1 MRRIAALLI
10 LSVAGIA
17 SSVHAQTI
25 SWSQVFNGPSEPPV
39 GATLG
44 STEDPRAIAVDAA
57 GNIFAGG
64 VTQSFE
70 NATGGVKLKFVPHDD
85 FVVITYDGAGQQLW
99 GSVFDFPTLGDD
111 QSSPATRSGV
121 DSMAAMI
128 ATPEGGVVAVG
139 RATTRYSEDGFFG
152 FTQAGVVKFNA
163 DGEVAW
169 NQLLGDG
176 AVSTVATAVV
186 GDGGFGMYVGGGT
199 ALATNEQDS
208 FVTYL
213 DGAGVPVWTAA
224 AGYPFSQVIQV
235 VRDPAGACVALAGIS
250 GGGCKL
256 VRVGAGGVST
266 TQEIP
271 ALAGGATGVGV
282 ALASDGCA
290 IVAGSLGGD
299 LILAKVHPSGS
310 QVWSTTWRPSDGRT
324 VVSRAVSVDAAGVIR
339 VAGHVGSI
347 AGLPADLFVA
357 TFDSTSGASK
367 SFRAKD
373 TGLNRAESSAR
384 GGVTIEPS
392 GRTLVAGFVS
402 TGVAG
407 DNDYAIGVFDAT
419 DASRDWSARWSN
431 PTNPQVDDRAA
442 AIMALPNGNIAV
454 VGRSDGGASSVD
466 IATIVLTPPA
476 TVACDGIDFNNNTVF
491 PEDAD
496 VIDFFEVLAGGEC
509 STGLCNDIDFNNN
522 TVFPEDADVIDFF
535 EVLAGG
541 EC

>member
-1 MRRIAALLI
+1 M
-10 LSVAGIA
+10 
-17 SSVHAQTI
+17 
-25 SWSQVFNGPSEPPV
+25 
-39 GATLG
+39 
-44 STEDPRAIAVDAA
+44 
-57 GNIFAGG
+57 
-64 VTQSFE
+64 
-70 NATGGVKLKFVPHDD
+70 
-85 FVVITYDGAGQQLW
+85 
-99 GSVFDFPTLGDD
+99 
-111 QSSPATRSGV
+111 
-121 DSMAAMI
+121 
-128 ATPEGGVVAVG
+128 
-139 RATTRYSEDGFFG
+139 
-152 FTQAGVVKFNA
+152 
-163 DGEVAW
+163 
-169 NQLLGDG
+169 
-176 AVSTVATAVV
+176 
-186 GDGGFGMYVGGGT
+186 
-199 ALATNEQDS
+199 
-208 FVTYL
+208 
-213 DGAGVPVWTAA
+213 
-224 AGYPFSQVIQV
+224 
-235 VRDPAGACVALAGIS
+235 
-250 GGGCKL
+250 
-256 VRVGAGGVST
+256 
-266 TQEIP
+266 
-271 ALAGGATGVGV
+271 
-282 ALASDGCA
+282 
-290 IVAGSLGGD
+290 
-299 LILAKVHPSGS
+299 
-310 QVWSTTWRPSDGRT
+310 
-324 VVSRAVSVDAAGVIR
+324 IR

-347 AGLPADLFVA
+347 AGLPADFFVA